1 MFGLGDG
8 GSAKTI
14 GIVCLLGIM
23 ASIDLDMGIA
33 NAEDTAP
40 GSDGFQGVVDKHW
53 NDHRL
58 FEAKYFELCAVCHGD
73 TFSGTPQG
81 PALVGVELAGGT
93 EIEELVKSISQG
105 SPARGMPEWESVLTE
120 RQIRNLALFIAER
133 RQNLTYE
140 SYDSAPVNV
149 PESVVSTSLHG
160 FKIDVL
166 LTGLN
171 ALVFSIAPL
180 PDGRLLVTERTRGL
194 GIVDLDKSGLD
205 LVKGTPP
212 VYDDVSGQGVGA
224 LGIGQL
230 LEVKP
235 HPEYEENGWI
245 YLSYGE
251 RCSGCNALSK
261 ISGDDV
267 SMVKVVRGRLSGT
280 HWIDEEAVWSVDKQ
294 SYSTI
299 RDNSKAG
306 RLTFD
311 QEGHLFISISV
322 NAIPPEAGIQDLDQ
336 PNGKIHRVRD
346 NGDIPEDN
354 PYAGHGDAMPS
365 IWSIGHRT
373 PHGLEYDPVTRRL
386 WSTEMGPRGGD
397 ELNLIKAGEN
407 YGWPLVS
414 NGVNYNGTPVAYGE
428 VLGIEF
434 DPDSLTDPVY
444 DWTPSPAISSF
455 IVYQGDEF
463 PEWKGDFVSGTLKA
477 TKLLRLRE
485 HNGKIIEH
493 EVLLDDIARIRD
505 VEEDGEGRILLLLE
519 HNSGSQIV
527 RMSVA
532 TTRTMVQ

>member
-1 MFGLGDG
+1 M
-8 GSAKTI
+8 AIT
-14 GIVCLLGIM
+14 CLLGIM
-23 ASIDLDMGIA
+23 ISINLAMGIA
-33 NAEDTAP
+33 NAEDAAP
-40 GSDGFQGVVDKHW
+40 SSYELPDIMAKHMQA
-53 NDHRL
+53 HKG
-58 FEAKYFELCAVCHGD
+58 FEADYFEFCADCHGD

-81 PALVGVELAGGT
+81 PALVGVELTGGT
-93 EIEELVKSISQG
+93 GIEELVKSISQG
-105 SPARGMPEWESVLTE
+105 SPTRGMPAWESVLAE
-120 RQIRNLALFIAER
+120 SQIRNLALFITER
-133 RQNLTYE
+133 RQNLSYE
-140 SYDSAPVNV
+140 AYYEAAVNV
-149 PESVVSTSLHG
+149 PESVVSTSRHS

-166 LTGLN
+166 QTGLN

-180 PDGRLLVTERTRGL
+180 PDGRILLTETTRGL
-194 GIVDLDKSGLD
+194 SIIDLDNSEVK
-205 LVKGTPP
+205 LVKGTPL
-212 VYDDVSGQGVGA
+212 VFDDVKGKGAAA
-224 LGIGQL
+224 LGLGQL

-251 RCSGCNALSK
+251 RCSGCNSLSK
-261 ISGDDV
+261 SSGEDV
-267 SMVKVVRGRLSGT
+267 SMVKVVRGRLSAT
-280 HWIDEEAVWSVDKQ
+280 HWIDEEPIWSVDKE
-294 SYSTI
+294 SYSTVYD
-299 RDNSKAG
+299 RTKAG

-311 QEGHLFISISV
+311 LEGHLFISISI
-322 NAIPPEAGIQDLDQ
+322 NAMPPEAGVQDLDQ

-354 PYAGHGDAMPS
+354 PYAGQKDAMPS

-373 PHGLEYDPVTRRL
+373 PKGLEYDPVTRRL

-414 NGVNYNGTPVAYGE
+414 NGVNYDGTPVAFGE

-434 DPDSLTDPVY
+434 DPESLIYPVY

-463 PEWKGDFVSGTLKA
+463 SEWKGDFIFGTLKA
-477 TKLLRLRE
+477 TQLLRLKE

-493 EVLLDDIARIRD
+493 EVLIDGIARIRD

-527 RMSVA
+527 RISAA
-532 TTRTMVQ
+532 TGD